1 MTTMTNRTAD
11 HRPVVALLAPL
22 LLAAG
27 CVHQPAAVGDPVP
40 VSDCA
45 PVIAAAEAAME
56 QARPV
61 CNLWRDTSKTLAA
74 ARQARERGDHAAAAI
89 LAQKAQFQAEAC
101 IAQARAEKAKF

>member
-1 MTTMTNRTAD
+1 MTTMTNWTAAR
-11 HRPVVALLAPL
+11 RPVVALLAPL

-27 CVHQPAAVGDPVP
+27 CASQPLAAGNPAP

-45 PVIAAAEAAME
+45 PAIAAAEAAME

-74 ARQARERGDHAAAAI
+74 ARGARARGDHAAAAI